1 MNPAP
6 IPQELN
12 ATAHDTA
19 ADLPCKRVAA
29 DIAVREPEVAAAYA
43 ACGDTFGSN
52 RPRPATSGLA
62 IANESAGTAE
72 QP

>member
-1 MNPAP
+1 MNRTP
-6 IPQELN
+6 IPQELT

-29 DIAVREPEVAAAYA
+29 DIAVREPEAAAAHA

-52 RPRPATSGLA
+52 RPGPATSGFA
-62 IANESAGTAE
+62 IAHESAGTAE

>member
-1 MNPAP
+1 MNRTP

-12 ATAHDTA
+12 ATAHDTG
-19 ADLPCKRVAA
+19 ADLPCGSVAA
-29 DIAVREPEVAAAYA
+29 DIAVRESEAAAAHA

-52 RPRPATSGLA
+52 RPGPATSGFA
-62 IANESAGTAE
+62 IANEAAGAAE